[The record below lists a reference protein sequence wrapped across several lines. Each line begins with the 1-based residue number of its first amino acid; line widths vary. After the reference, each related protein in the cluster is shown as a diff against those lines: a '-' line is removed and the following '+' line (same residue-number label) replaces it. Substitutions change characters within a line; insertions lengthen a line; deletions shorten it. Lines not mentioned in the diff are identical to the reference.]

1 MIRMNG
7 TTAKLFLALQIPFA
21 FACSDGG
28 PTGSGDPADA
38 RFSGLMTF
46 ASEAGA
52 GDAFHAG
59 AALAYARVDFLG
71 EAGAVRS
78 VRTEATGAFS
88 STLPPGAYTVQIA
101 VGDGP
106 PLEFAMAVA
115 SGEALFAEGRVNE
128 TPGGA
133 FALNVQVF
141 RDGDSDTQ
149 PDDAFRLQVLD
160 RVQGDEESGFEDVVA
175 SVEEAEAAVTLCHVP
190 PGNPDAAH
198 TVDVGAP
205 SVPAHLAHGDTEGA
219 CAGDT
224 EEDPEEPDDTDGESE
239 GEKALVCHAPPGNP
253 DNAVTIEVGA
263 SSVPAHLAHG
273 DTEGACEGDEPAGE
287 EDPEGEG
294 EDGEGT
300 GDGEAKVLVCHV
312 PAGNPE
318 NAHTIEVGESAVPAH
333 LAHGDTEGE
342 CAEATPPEGGEE
354 GAGEG
359 GQSEG

>member
-1 MIRMNG
+1 MVRLNG

-46 ASEAGA
+46 ASDGGG

-59 AALAYARVDFLG
+59 AALAYARVDLLRDG
-71 EAGAVRS
+71 HAVRS
-78 VRTEATGAFS
+78 VRTGTTGAFS

-106 PLEFAMAVA
+106 PLAFAMAVA
-115 SGEALFAEGRVNE
+115 AGEALFAEGRVSE

-141 RDGDSDTQ
+141 RDGDADTQ
-149 PDDAFRLQVLD
+149 PDDEFRLQVLD
-160 RVQGDEESGFEDVVA
+160 RVQGDEESGVEDVVA
-175 SVEEAEAAVTLCHVP
+175 NVEDAEAAVTLCHVP
-190 PGNPDAAH
+190 PGNPDNAH

-219 CAGDT
+219 CADDT
-224 EEDPEEPDDTDGESE
+224 EEDPEDDPEEDPESDE
-239 GEKALVCHAPPGNP
+239 AKVLVCHAPPGNP
-253 DNAVTIEVGA
+253 DNAVTIEVGE

-273 DTEGACEGDEPAGE
+273 DTEGACEGDEPGE
-287 EDPEGEG
+287 EGEG
-294 EDGEGT
+294 EEGEAT
-300 GDGEAKVLVCHV
+300 GDEEAKVLVCHV

-342 CAEATPPEGGEE
+342 CVEETPPSEGEEGGEE
-354 GAGEG
+354 GG
-359 GQSEG
+359 GD